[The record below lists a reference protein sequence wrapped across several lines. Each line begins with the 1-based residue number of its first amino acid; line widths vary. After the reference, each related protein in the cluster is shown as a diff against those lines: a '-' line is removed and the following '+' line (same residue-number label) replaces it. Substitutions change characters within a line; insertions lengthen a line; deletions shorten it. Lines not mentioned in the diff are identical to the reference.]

1 MIHIRVKE
9 LLEKNK
15 KSKYWFVKNME
26 GSYQS
31 LSKLMNDDTS
41 GIKFET
47 LEKMCK
53 VFNCEIGELITLK
66 KDDEN

>member
-1 MIHIRVKE
+1 MA
-9 LLEKNK
+9 
-15 KSKYWFVKNME
+15 

-31 LSKLMNDDTS
+31 LSKLMNNDIS

-53 VFNCEIGELITLK
+53 IFNCEVGELITFK

>member
-1 MIHIRVKE
+1 MIEIRVKE
-9 LLEKNK
+9 MLNEMQKT
-15 KSKYWFVKNME
+15 KYWFVKEMA

-31 LSKLMNDDTS
+31 LSKLMNNDIS

-53 VFNCEIGELITLK
+53 IFNCEVGELITFK

>member
-9 LLEKNK
+9 LLKKNK
-15 KSKYWFVKNME
+15 KSKYWFVKEMN

-47 LEKMCK
+47 LEKMCQI
-53 VFNCEIGELITLK
+53 FNCEIGELITLK

>member
-9 LLEKNK
+9 LLKKNK
-15 KSKYWFVKNME
+15 KSKYWFVKEMN

-31 LSKLMNDDTS
+31 LSNLMNNTTS

-53 VFNCEIGELITLK
+53 VFNCEVGELITFK